1 MEIYY
6 PLIARLKMTM
16 LIVGLV
22 WSLAYAAVAVE
33 KKNKMMVI
41 EDVVVEAS
49 YENHLYNKRISNDSQ
64 HKSDMYKKQRS
75 KPVFHVH

>member
-6 PLIARLKMTM
+6 PLIDRLKMTM

-64 HKSDMYKKQRS
+64 HKSDMYKKQRRN
-75 KPVFHVH
+75 PVFHVH